1 MYEAK
6 LYDGGCRARQATTT
20 RHRRASGVVLRDGTR
35 PRCAIKKD
43 ARARRPPRTGCVKTH
58 NSNDVEILAGYPKP
72 IQWAAYLL
80 VALAISGVLP
90 MALAAALD
98 MFCDAFNCWWLV
110 FVLFGA
116 ELWFIVRM
124 VGR

>member
-1 MYEAK
+1 
-6 LYDGGCRARQATTT
+6 
-20 RHRRASGVVLRDGTR
+20 
-35 PRCAIKKD
+35 
-43 ARARRPPRTGCVKTH
+43 
-58 NSNDVEILAGYPKP
+58 
-72 IQWAAYLL
+72 
-80 VALAISGVLP
+80 